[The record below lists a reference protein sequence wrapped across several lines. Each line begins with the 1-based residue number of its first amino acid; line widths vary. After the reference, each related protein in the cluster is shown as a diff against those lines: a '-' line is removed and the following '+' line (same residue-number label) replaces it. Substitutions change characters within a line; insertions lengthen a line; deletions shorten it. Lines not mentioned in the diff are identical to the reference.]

1 ADAGLGAEA
10 SVLKRHLADIGAGIG
25 ADVDTPIADIAA
37 GAAGEASV
45 LKRSLAQAAAG
56 LGGELDAGVASAGA
70 VAEAEGSIL
79 KRVLRNLSE
88 AKQVVLSAFTGSVPK
103 ASFTVSDVAWVKD
116 DLFKVTINF
125 ATQDAAQL
133 FAKFQ
138 DELKS
143 LSLSGTEDE
152 NKVLWDGSSNS
163 KIDNFVQWSAS
174 VLVKASKHQ
183 NLYCLP
189 DDFAIKFDWNANDTS
204 ELHKLWADYFDTTYE
219 YTLSQQFDSGKKK
232 ARRNYK
238 VSKREYEEGK
248 ASQGNST
255 AAIDESALKDLQSS
269 TNVLPNF
276 CWPAQCST

>member
-1 ADAGLGAEA
+1 
-10 SVLKRHLADIGAGIG
+10 LADIGAGIG

-143 LSLSGTEDE
+143 LLLSGTEDE